1 MRENDR
7 ILEENKST
15 IAEMYAD
22 IKKEEGLNAGTHE
35 SDTSPNGAFSSES
48 HIFNP
53 TPLSSE
59 WQQNP
64 DLLKYHRTSFH
75 GNPVDIIDDVI
86 AEDLI
91 AENHLFV
98 LNGKFWI
105 YERGRYKQDE
115 DGGIIKELAAQKMF
129 RDFITPNRQNRVY
142 NLMLTKQKIQISLR
156 DINNYPSWWINFQN
170 GMLDPVTME
179 MHPHSPEYRAINQIP
194 HEWHPDE
201 INNDSIMESYLRSW
215 LRDEDGITREDD
227 LKMLLQF
234 SGYCMTVDTSLQCLL
249 FITGN
254 GGLGKGVFTRLL
266 QKAIGLENCSSL
278 PLQRLSGKESR
289 FQTNFLFGKQTN
301 IAADISST
309 EIEDTAVMKML
320 TGEDSLPAEIKG
332 GKAYMFEPY
341 AKFIFSCNRIP
352 TTREDKTN
360 GWYRRLL
367 ILHIVCRAEEVPG
380 IEDILQADVDT
391 FIRLALNALHEILVD
406 GSGSPE
412 DQPKITRSARSKKMV
427 DDVHAYAD
435 SVTAFIQDRT
445 CTTVDENGKPVTG
458 RKTLRERLYRE
469 YEQYCAD
476 EGRIVLSKFVF
487 YQNLKEKGYPLVRDS
502 QGYYFRNLELIPF
515 DD

>member
-1 MRENDR
+1 
-7 ILEENKST
+7 
-15 IAEMYAD
+15 MYAD

-201 INNDSIMESYLRSW
+201 SNNDSIMES
-215 LRDEDGITREDD
+215 
-227 LKMLLQF
+227 
-234 SGYCMTVDTSLQCLL
+234 
-249 FITGN
+249 
-254 GGLGKGVFTRLL
+254 
-266 QKAIGLENCSSL
+266 
-278 PLQRLSGKESR
+278 
-289 FQTNFLFGKQTN
+289 
-301 IAADISST
+301 
-309 EIEDTAVMKML
+309 
-320 TGEDSLPAEIKG
+320 
-332 GKAYMFEPY
+332 
-341 AKFIFSCNRIP
+341 
-352 TTREDKTN
+352 
-360 GWYRRLL
+360 
-367 ILHIVCRAEEVPG
+367 
-380 IEDILQADVDT
+380 
-391 FIRLALNALHEILVD
+391 
-406 GSGSPE
+406 
-412 DQPKITRSARSKKMV
+412 
-427 DDVHAYAD
+427 
-435 SVTAFIQDRT
+435 
-445 CTTVDENGKPVTG
+445 
-458 RKTLRERLYRE
+458 
-469 YEQYCAD
+469 
-476 EGRIVLSKFVF
+476 
-487 YQNLKEKGYPLVRDS
+487 
-502 QGYYFRNLELIPF
+502 
-515 DD
+515 